1 MVDDMIIEVWMFN
14 STGRWPQTV
23 TAGEGEGE
31 EEGREKG
38 GKEKNEERKGRGMPL
53 GEGRRKCE
61 LIGAKAPL

>member
-31 EEGREKG
+31 EEGGEKG
-38 GKEKNEERKGRGMPL
+38 GEGKTKRGRDEECHWGKG
-53 GEGRRKCE
+53 GENVS
-61 LIGAKAPL
+61 L